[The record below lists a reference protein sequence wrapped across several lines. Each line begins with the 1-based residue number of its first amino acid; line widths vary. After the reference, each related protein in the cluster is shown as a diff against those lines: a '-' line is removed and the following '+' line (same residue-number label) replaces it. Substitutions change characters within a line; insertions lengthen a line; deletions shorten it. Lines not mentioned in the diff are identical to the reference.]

1 MADLR
6 LTKIDE
12 SLRELHFHLSE
23 DDSCYFLYEYTAGQG
38 FRYSAT
44 NQLIANIKKS
54 PLTCG
59 TRQWAYKTRDIGRCS
74 DDLTLALPEDV
85 IERLTFVPI
94 PPSKARDHAEYDD
107 RMRRICEGID
117 DEVDV
122 RDLVYQTQSTRASHE
137 NDDRVTVDELMEV
150 YAIDEALCDPP
161 PTAIAIVDDVITAGT
176 HFRAMSD
183 TLRARFPNAQI
194 IGLFI
199 ARRVF
204 PDEPAAAAFGFAPV

>member
-1 MADLR
+1 M
-6 LTKIDE
+6 
-12 SLRELHFHLSE
+12 
-23 DDSCYFLYEYTAGQG
+23 
-38 FRYSAT
+38 
-44 NQLIANIKKS
+44 
-54 PLTCG
+54 
-59 TRQWAYKTRDIGRCS
+59 
-74 DDLTLALPEDV
+74 

-204 PDEPAAAAFGFAPV
+204 PDEPAAAAFGFTPV